1 MMKGDAGSP
10 IWIVVTLLLAL
21 VVGITMYQ
29 LLRKTSAD
37 KTFEDWM
44 GEIGS
49 GQAELTLNAFCEA
62 WNEAGFVQGAV
73 NENKLAQATAA
84 ASHSALAVRYF
95 TEEEFNL
102 GERLTACDCSV
113 VMYQKDSMT
122 KLDALRWYDPD
133 KCHDLAN
140 EIAENNGLVR

>member
-1 MMKGDAGSP
+1 MKGDAGSP

-37 KTFEDWM
+37 RTFDDWM

-49 GQAELTLNAFCEA
+49 GQAELTLTSFCES
-62 WNEAGFVQGAV
+62 WLDAGFVLGAV
-73 NENKLAQATAA
+73 NENVQAKATAA
-84 ASHSALAVRYF
+84 AAHNALAVKYF

-113 VMYQKDSMT
+113 VMYQKGSMT
-122 KLDALRWYDPD
+122 KLDASRWYDPD
-133 KCHDLAN
+133 DCHDLAN
-140 EIAENNGLVR
+140 QIAESNGLMR